1 MSDTPPTDAT
11 ATETGPSNTAPIET
25 TPSEATPIETAPIE
39 TTPAAAAPVEMTAA
53 PARSA
58 SDAYVFA
65 AVLCAVVGII
75 IPIIPAAA
83 ALMLV
88 RATDE
93 DLTHEP
99 LRPGLQQLASF
110 ARGLAW
116 FDLAWMS
123 LAVIAF
129 LLGTLG
135 RVIS

>member
-1 MSDTPPTDAT
+1 M
-11 ATETGPSNTAPIET
+11 
-25 TPSEATPIETAPIE
+25 
-39 TTPAAAAPVEMTAA
+39 TPAAATTPVETPAPVQTTAPAETAGPVEMQAA
-53 PARSA
+53 PQRSA
-58 SDAYVFA
+58 SDAYDFA

-75 IPIIPAAA
+75 IPIVPAAA

-99 LRPGLQQLASF
+99 LRPGLQQLAGF
-110 ARGLAW
+110 ARVLAW
-116 FDLAWMS
+116 FDLAWMT
-123 LAVIAF
+123 LATVAF

>member
-1 MSDTPPTDAT
+1 MTDIPDLPAPSPVEPATVEPPTV
-11 ATETGPSNTAPIET
+11 ET
-25 TPSEATPIETAPIE
+25 TTVAEAPALAE
-39 TTPAAAAPVEMTAA
+39 TPAVEMQPA

-65 AVLCAVVGII
+65 AVLCAVVGILV
-75 IPIIPAAA
+75 PIIPAAA
-83 ALMLV
+83 ALMLT

-93 DLTHEP
+93 DLTGEP